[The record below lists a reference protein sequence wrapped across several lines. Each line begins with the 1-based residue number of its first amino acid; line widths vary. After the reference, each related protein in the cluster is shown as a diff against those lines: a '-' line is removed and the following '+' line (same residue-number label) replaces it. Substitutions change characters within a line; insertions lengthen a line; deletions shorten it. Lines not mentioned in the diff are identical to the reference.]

1 MLVVFFATYQICP
14 SPPPPSSPLLLRR
27 LHARACEDK
36 CVWRVRVACG
46 VWRVACGV
54 CAHVC
59 VVTRPAR
66 LLLYMYVQVNGA
78 PSASS
83 ASSCEP
89 HLCCARRL
97 TWCFYRLAALRP
109 SCVCLAHTP
118 HAAHPAH
125 HTPHATHST
134 PRTARC
140 RPHAC
145 TRRRASSS
153 SSLVTPFSSPL
164 SSDPVSYHDPCLTM
178 TRVFA

>member
-1 MLVVFFATYQICP
+1 MPLIKSVP
-14 SPPPPSSPLLLRR
+14 LPPLPPPPSSSDAYTR
-27 LHARACEDK
+27 ARVK
-36 CVWRVRVACG
+36 TSVCG
-46 VWRVACGV
+46 VCVWRVACGV